1 MHIHL
6 CVCIQ
11 NFGKIPTNREDTE
24 KIRRAIH
31 RSTAGYRNRNWQCLK
46 LLHGIYK
53 SGCQWRPLRHEDNH
67 CLLQIHPTCHSK
79 VKNQRPSCK
88 AERRVVTT
96 KVGPSLGACLSFKLL
111 TDLLSVPL
119 KEIMKSSFILIH
131 IKIFIQISYPES

>member
-1 MHIHL
+1 MHIHMS
-6 CVCIQ
+6 VCIQ
-11 NFGKIPTNREDTE
+11 NFGKIPTNREDSE
-24 KIRRAIH
+24 KIMRVIH
-31 RSTAGYRNRNWQCLK
+31 RSTAGYRSRNGQSLK

-67 CLLQIHPTCHSK
+67 CLLQIHPSHSK
-79 VKNQRPSCK
+79 VKNQRPSRK
-88 AERRVVTT
+88 AERRELTAEVS
-96 KVGPSLGACLSFKLL
+96 PSLGAYLPLKLL